1 MRPGFLYA
9 SQTHDRR
16 NPAPP
21 TTPHRELF
29 RALGRLDALTEPG
42 PGDQPTIVSGG
53 GAARGPRV
61 AVDQILSGRFRI
73 VRFIARGGMGEVY
86 EAEDQILHER
96 VALKTIRPEVAGDSR
111 TMDRFLREVHL
122 ARTVTHPNV
131 CRIYDVFHHENLA
144 FLTMELLSGETLSQR
159 LERAGKMTPAEALPL
174 VEQMAA
180 ALAAAHDAGVI
191 HRDFKSG
198 NVMLAPDERRPG
210 GVRVVVTDFGLARR
224 AEAPRGTSLTETETV
239 LGTPDY
245 MAPEQIEGRTLT
257 RAADIYALGIVLY
270 EMVTGAKPFDGDT
283 PLSVALKKLQEAPP
297 SPRGSAPELPASWDR
312 AILRCL
318 ERDPA
323 DRFPS
328 ALDVAGALRG
338 EEVPA
343 SPRSARR
350 RRRRLVIATAAVIV
364 AAAAGLIFPR
374 LRARYPARTTAP
386 AAVRT
391 PRRAIAVLGFRNLA
405 GRPADAWM
413 SVALSEMLTTEL
425 AAGEKLRAVPSE
437 SVARMR
443 VDLSLPEADTLA
455 KDTLGRVKQNIG
467 ADVVLLG
474 SYLVL
479 GEEPGSPVRL
489 DLRLQDT
496 SEGETIASVSEKGTG
511 AELDALVARAGARL
525 REKLDLPAVS
535 MKEAAAVKAVLPAN
549 ADSARLYA
557 EGLAKLRVFEDNA
570 ARELLERAVA
580 ADPGHALA
588 HSALAGAWFSLGY
601 DAKALAE
608 AKLAYERAGKLS
620 RETRLLIEGRYR
632 ALHNEWDRAIDIY
645 RSLFTFFPDDVEYG
659 LLLANAQTRSGRPNE
674 ALETLAAVRKSSP
687 RDDARIE
694 LAEADTARA
703 LSDFPRTEKAA
714 MRAAAIAS
722 GQGARLGVANAL
734 LLQAGARRNL
744 GDAKKAMEPAQEA
757 RRLFESAG
765 DQHGVAAAL
774 NHLGNSQADLGD
786 LDAARKS
793 YEGVLEV
800 ARRTGARR
808 AEAGALDNIASIVG
822 DQGDLAEARHMSD
835 QALAIYREIGDRA
848 GEATTLNNIGAAL
861 ISRGDLEGARASF
874 ERAVPIYRDTGDQ
887 GGLAIALNN
896 IAEMK
901 ANQGDVAS
909 AAKSFEESER
919 IFRESGQRSK
929 SVYPLVGLAGIRLES
944 GDLAGAA
951 TMFDTAAEI
960 CRAAQDRHEL
970 AYVVSGLGRIAVE
983 EDRLPDA
990 RARFE
995 EALKIR
1001 TELGEKAAAGQ
1012 SSVDLARLSYEEGD
1026 VASALARAR
1035 AAADAFRKQSLSDDE
1050 ASALSVAARAA
1061 ARLGKKDEAAA
1072 TLEQARLTSKNS
1084 QQDGV
1089 RRDLVLAG
1097 AAVQAARG
1105 QNEAARQ
1112 TLLDAARR
1120 ARANGLETFAFDARL
1135 AALEIAL
1142 TSGRGAAVSAEA
1154 DELERDARAKG
1165 FTRVARIA
1173 AAAP

>member
-1 MRPGFLYA
+1 MYA
-9 SQTHDRR
+9 SQVHGRR
-16 NPAPP
+16 NAAYP
-21 TTPHRELF
+21 TTPDREPI
-29 RALGRLDALTEPG
+29 RALGRPDALTEPG

-53 GAARGPRV
+53 GAARDPRV
-61 AVDQILSGRFRI
+61 AVDQVLAGRFRV

-86 EAEDQILHER
+86 EAEDQVLHER

-159 LERAGKMTPAEALPL
+159 LERAGKMQPAGALPL

-198 NVMLAPDERRPG
+198 NVMLVPDDRRPG

-270 EMVTGAKPFDGDT
+270 EMVTGVRPFDGDT

-297 SPRGSAPELPASWDR
+297 SPRGSAPDLPASWDR
-312 AILRCL
+312 TILRCL

-338 EEVPA
+338 DKVAE
-343 SPRSARR
+343 SPRSARGR
-350 RRRRLVIATAAVIV
+350 RRKLVIAAAAVLV
-364 AAAAGLIFPR
+364 ALAGALILPR
-374 LRARYPARTTAP
+374 LRARYAAPRTA
-386 AAVRT
+386 AAVRA

-405 GRPADAWM
+405 DRPGDAWM

-443 VDLSLPEADTLA
+443 IDLSLPEADTLA
-455 KDTLGRVKQNIG
+455 KDTLARVRQNIG

-479 GEEPGSPVRL
+479 GPEPGSPVRL

-496 SEGETIASVSEKGTG
+496 SEGETVAVVSEKGTG

-525 REKLDLPAVS
+525 REKLELPAVS
-535 MKEAAAVKAVLPAN
+535 TKEAAAVKAVLPAN
-549 ADSARLYA
+549 ADAARLYA

-588 HSALAGAWFSLGY
+588 HSALAAAWFSLGY
-601 DAKALAE
+601 DAKALDE
-608 AKLAYERAGKLS
+608 ARLAYERAGKLS

-632 ALHNEWDRAIDIY
+632 AMHNDWDRAIEIY

-659 LLLANAQTRSGRPNE
+659 LLLANAQTRSGRPND
-674 ALETLAAVRKSSP
+674 ALATLAAVRKSSP
-687 RDDARIE
+687 RDDARVE

-786 LDAARKS
+786 LAAARKS

-822 DQGDLAEARHMSD
+822 DQGDLAAARRMSD

-861 ISRGDLEGARASF
+861 ISRGDLEGARAAF

-896 IAEMK
+896 IAEMET
-901 ANQGDVAS
+901 NQGDVAS
-909 AAKSFEESER
+909 AAKSFEESEQ

-944 GDLAGAA
+944 ADLAGAA
-951 TMFDTAAEI
+951 KMFDTAAEI
-960 CRAAQDRHEL
+960 CRASQDRHEL

-1001 TELGEKAAAGQ
+1001 TELGEKAAAEQ
-1012 SSVDLARLSYEEGD
+1012 SSLDLARLSYEEGD
-1026 VASALARAR
+1026 VAAASTRAR

-1061 ARLGKKDEAAA
+1061 ARLGKKDDAAA
-1072 TLEQARLTSKNS
+1072 TLDQARLAAAHS
-1084 QQDGV
+1084 QHDGV

-1105 QNEAARQ
+1105 QIDPARQ
-1112 TLLDAARR
+1112 ALLDAARR
-1120 ARANGLETFAFDARL
+1120 AQANGLETFALDARL
-1135 AALEIAL
+1135 SALEIAL
-1142 TSGRGAAVSAEA
+1142 SAGRGGAVSAEA
-1154 DELERDARAKG
+1154 DALEKDARAKG
-1165 FTRVARIA
+1165 FARIARIA